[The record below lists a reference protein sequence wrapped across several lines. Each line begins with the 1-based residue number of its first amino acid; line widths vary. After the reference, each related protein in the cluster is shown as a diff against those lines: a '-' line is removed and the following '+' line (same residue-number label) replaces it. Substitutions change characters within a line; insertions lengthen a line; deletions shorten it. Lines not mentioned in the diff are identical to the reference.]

1 LLRATAPALQNITR
15 DGSLLFA
22 TRISRLFAY
31 GALSVVLVFYLV
43 LVGLTEAQIGLLLTL
58 TLMGD
63 TAISLLLTTRADRF
77 GRRRTLIAG
86 AALMTAAGLVFASSR
101 TFWILVVAGTL
112 GVISPSGQEVG
123 PFLSIEQ
130 AALSHL
136 VSDRDRTDVF
146 AWYALVGSIAAALG
160 SLTAGTALFVL
171 RGAAISDL
179 NAYRTVVL
187 MYAAFGVAMAG
198 LFSATSNAVEVGP
211 QADTAIANVG
221 LSGLHQSGG
230 VVAKLSALFALDAF
244 GGGFIVQSFAAY
256 WFYLRF
262 GIDPAALGVI
272 FFLANILAGLS
283 ALVAAR
289 LARRVGLIRTM
300 VWTHIPS
307 NVLLIL
313 LPLMPTLPVAVA
325 VLLARLSI
333 SQMDVPVR
341 QSYIMAAVDPSE
353 RSAAAGITGVARTT
367 AAAVSPLFVGVMFA
381 TPELINLPFFIA
393 GTVKL
398 TYDLL
403 LYWLFVGAE
412 PQSRVSLRRKRF

>member
-1 LLRATAPALQNITR
+1 
-15 DGSLLFA
+15 LFA

-43 LVGLTEAQIGLLLTL
+43 RVGLTEAQIGLLLTL

-136 VSDRDRTDVF
+136 VTDRDRTDVF
-146 AWYALVGSIAAALG
+146 AWYALLGSVAAALG
-160 SLTAGTALFVL
+160 SLTAGTAVFVL

-187 MYAAFGVAMAG
+187 MYAAFGVAMAV

-211 QADTAIANVG
+211 QGDNAIADVG

-272 FFLANILAGLS
+272 FFMANILAGLS

-289 LARRVGLIRTM
+289 LAKRVGLIRTM

-325 VLLARLSI
+325 VLLARFSI

-341 QSYIMAAVDPSE
+341 QSYVMAAVNPNE

-381 TPELINLPFFIA
+381 RPALINLPFFIA

-403 LYWLFVGAE
+403 LYWSFVGAE
-412 PQSRVSLRRKRF
+412 PQSRVSLRRKQS

>member
-1 LLRATAPALQNITR
+1 LLRAAAPALQNITR

-43 LVGLTEAQIGLLLTL
+43 RVGLTEAQIGLLLSL
-58 TLMGD
+58 TLIGD

-136 VSDRDRTDVF
+136 VTDRDRTDVF
-146 AWYALVGSIAAALG
+146 AWYALLGSVAAALG
-160 SLTAGTALFVL
+160 SLTAGTAVFVL

-179 NAYRTVVL
+179 NAYRTVVV
-187 MYAAFGVAMAG
+187 MYSAFGVAMAV
-198 LFSATSNAVEVGP
+198 LFATTSNAIEVGP
-211 QADTAIANVG
+211 QADTAIADVG
-221 LSGLHQSGG
+221 FSGLHQSGG
-230 VVAKLSALFALDAF
+230 VVATLSALFALDAF

-272 FFLANILAGLS
+272 FFSANILAGLS

-313 LPLMPTLPVAVA
+313 LPLMPTLRVAVV
-325 VLLARLSI
+325 VLLARFSI
-333 SQMDVPVR
+333 SQMDVPAR
-341 QSYIMAAVDPSE
+341 QSYVMAAVDPSE

-381 TPELINLPFFIA
+381 RPALINLPFFIA

-398 TYDLL
+398 AYDLL

-412 PQSRVSLRRKRF
+412 PQSRVSLRRKRS